1 METFLKIA
9 VCIAVVSASLLI
21 VQNALLKG
29 VVSYLLKKYHRDLWV
44 LADSPSVFSIMEET
58 QNILGLRSK
67 GSYIAAEK
75 IDGKKVVFRLI
86 RFMESLEKLVVI
98 SVGITSILVFLFLAY
113 KIIMRI
119 EGLV

>member
-1 METFLKIA
+1 MLL
-9 VCIAVVSASLLI
+9 VSGVLII

-29 VVSYLLKKYHRDLWV
+29 VVSYLLKKYHNDFWI
-44 LADSPSVFSIMEET
+44 LADSPSVFSILEET

-75 IDGKKVVFRLI
+75 RDGKKVVFRLI
-86 RFMESLEKLVVI
+86 RFMESLERLVVI
-98 SVGITSILVFLFLAY
+98 SVGITSILALLFLTY
-113 KIIMRI
+113 KIMVWI